1 MTAEEIRSMT
11 KNYAAKVE
19 KACAESPSSE
29 MMIASAIAS
38 LLSMTLFL
46 GEIAA
51 QLSELNK
58 NLSTMGC
65 TAIDIQHLL
74 RLTTERIPNSE
85 SRRVRVG

>member
-1 MTAEEIRSMT
+1 MTAEEIRKKYDAET
-11 KNYAAKVE
+11 LV
-19 KACAESPSSE
+19 KAFTTTADST
-29 MMIASAIAS
+29 AIVISGAVV
-38 LLSMTLFL
+38 LLSAL

-58 NLSTMGC
+58 NLTTMGC
-65 TAIDIQHLL
+65 TAVDIQHLL